1 MATNHRPLVQPSAM
15 NTCNQNLIMINVIR
29 FVVIALK
36 ISDYKLSTMLKPFT
50 FDPIDIA
57 IPANDPLLVNWLQN
71 FFISFKGSGKLI
83 RGFSI

>member
-1 MATNHRPLVQPSAM
+1 
-15 NTCNQNLIMINVIR
+15 
-29 FVVIALK
+29 
-36 ISDYKLSTMLKPFT
+36 MLKPFT